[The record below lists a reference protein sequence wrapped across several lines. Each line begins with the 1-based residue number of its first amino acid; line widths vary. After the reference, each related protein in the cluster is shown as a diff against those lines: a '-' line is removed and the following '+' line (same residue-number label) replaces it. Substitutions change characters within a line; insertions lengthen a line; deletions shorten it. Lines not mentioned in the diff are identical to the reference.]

1 MIYKLWYQ
9 QYLQLYKR
17 KIAEKTRESYARIE
31 TLIEPVIGEKE
42 LEAISPDDIQA
53 ALVRVE
59 ETAGSRQAQI
69 AYALLHAAFSR
80 AVRSRHLE
88 RSPVEAIDKPHH
100 VSKEGRVLEG
110 KDWELLA
117 PVVSANV
124 AYALMCFAGL
134 RRGEV
139 LALQKADIDF
149 KNEFIHVCKQRI
161 RTKGKIITKT
171 PKSEAGTRKVP
182 IDPILTAILK
192 TATRYLTPNAL
203 IVPIAPETLNH
214 NWTESQKAVGI
225 KNPYR
230 LHDLRHTYATRL
242 TLDGLSPRVLQYV
255 IGHSSYTLTAKTY
268 THINATSA
276 KIEISRIYQGKAK

>member
-31 TLIEPVIGEKE
+31 TLIEPIIGEKE

-53 ALVRVE
+53 ALVCVE

-69 AYALLHAAFSR
+69 AYALLHAAFNR

-88 RSPVEAIDKPHH
+88 QSPVDAIDKPHH
-100 VSKEGRVLEG
+100 VSQEGRALEG
-110 KDWELLA
+110 KDWEILA
-117 PVVSANV
+117 PIVSANV

-161 RTKGKIITKT
+161 RTKGKIITKP

-182 IDPILTAILK
+182 IDPNLIAILRSE
-192 TATRYLTPNAL
+192 TRYLTPNAL
-203 IVPIAPETLNH
+203 IVPVAPETLNH
-214 NWTESQKAVGI
+214 NWTKTQRAVGI
-225 KNPYR
+225 KKPYR

-242 TLDGLSPRVLQYV
+242 TLEGLSPRVLQYV

-276 KIEISRIYQGKAK
+276 KTEISRIYQGKAK